1 MNDSDSSL
9 IERFQV
15 PSSELDTFGHIPD
28 SARPKESLRVVR
40 LHALPGVETWDT
52 CSSGRLW
59 TVFHTAYHFCAAWH
73 SLQPGQQLWRYRGEV
88 HSMTHGST
96 MLLEPG
102 ELHATLRSPPS
113 RFVVVGLD
121 PAFVASH
128 VEALLGKKSLHFRKG
143 QIDDVRVESRL
154 KAAAIACLAGAEP
167 LCVEERLLEFL
178 HAALERDGESQP
190 TKGVLKHPDAVR
202 RALEL
207 IHDEYGS
214 RLTLTEIADA
224 AALSKYHLHRTFR
237 ATVGQ
242 PIHQYVLNVRL
253 GQAMCRLRA
262 GQPLKVVANETG
274 FADQAHL
281 TRAFRKHIGIT
292 PGSYRAGGV
301 AFPRLSRPADT

>member
-1 MNDSDSSL
+1 
-9 IERFQV
+9 
-15 PSSELDTFGHIPD
+15 
-28 SARPKESLRVVR
+28 VVR

-96 MLLEPG
+96 ML
-102 ELHATLRSPPS
+102 
-113 RFVVVGLD
+113 LD

-190 TKGVLKHPDAVR
+190 TKGR
-202 RALEL
+202 R
-207 IHDEYGS
+207 GS
-214 RLTLTEIADA
+214 SCARSD
-224 AALSKYHLHRTFR
+224 
-237 ATVGQ
+237 
-242 PIHQYVLNVRL
+242 
-253 GQAMCRLRA
+253 
-262 GQPLKVVANETG
+262 
-274 FADQAHL
+274 
-281 TRAFRKHIGIT
+281 
-292 PGSYRAGGV
+292 
-301 AFPRLSRPADT
+301 SR